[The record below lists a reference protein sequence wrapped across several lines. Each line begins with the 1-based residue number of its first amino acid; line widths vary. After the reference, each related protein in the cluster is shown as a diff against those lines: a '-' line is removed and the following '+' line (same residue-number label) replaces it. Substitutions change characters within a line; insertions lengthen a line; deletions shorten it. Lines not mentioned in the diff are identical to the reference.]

1 MRIHLFHDENEYGR
15 AGRDD
20 DDGDDEAHEE
30 EVGRVAAVGR
40 VVPRRAATVVK
51 YKKGN
56 CYSFVLS
63 FMKMLLYWEIYRG
76 STACDLNWRLFVRM
90 TEKGNSFG
98 GGPN

>member
-30 EVGRVAAVGR
+30 EVGRVPAVGR

-51 YKKGN
+51 YKKGKSSLVCTLFHEN
-56 CYSFVLS
+56 VIILGNISRFYC
-63 FMKMLLYWEIYRG
+63 M
-76 STACDLNWRLFVRM
+76 RLKLA
-90 TEKGNSFG
+90 TLCEND
-98 GGPN
+98 